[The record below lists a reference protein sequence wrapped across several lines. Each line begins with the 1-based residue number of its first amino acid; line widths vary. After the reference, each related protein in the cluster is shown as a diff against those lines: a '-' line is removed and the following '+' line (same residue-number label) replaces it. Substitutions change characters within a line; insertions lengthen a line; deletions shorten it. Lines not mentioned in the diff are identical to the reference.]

1 METLPK
7 AGIGVQFVTK
17 AVVPARFTDLFAK
30 HSSLVCAQVGL
41 TCVDDNI
48 RKIFEPGTASV
59 SQKLA
64 TLQSLVEIGI
74 ATGARADPLIL
85 GVMDSDESLTRL
97 FMAISIAGVKEIA
110 VSYLFL
116 RPAIRKSLDTNI
128 KDNQLLAELLR
139 PYLQGT
145 TLPIGM
151 KNSQG
156 IALPTRMRKDA
167 FDRIKKI
174 ALDFGLSVHI
184 CGCKNADITTEPCQI
199 TKPLNLPQPR
209 LFA

>member
-1 METLPK
+1 METLLK
-7 AGIGVQFVTK
+7 AGVGVQFVTK
-17 AVVPARFTDLFAK
+17 AVVPPRFTDLFAK
-30 HSSLVCAQVGL
+30 HSNLVCAQVGL
-41 TCVDDNI
+41 TCIDDNI
-48 RKIFEPGTASV
+48 RKIFEAGTASV

-64 TLQSLVEIGI
+64 TLQRLAEIGV

-85 GVMDSDESLTRL
+85 GVMDSDESLREL
-97 FMAISIAGVKEIA
+97 FSAISKAGAKEIA

-116 RPAIRKSLDTNI
+116 RPAIRKSLETNI
-128 KDNQLLAELLR
+128 KDNHLLAELLK
-139 PYLQGT
+139 PYSQGT

-167 FDRIKKI
+167 FARIKKT
-174 ALDFGLSVHI
+174 ALNFDISVHI

-199 TKPLNLPQPR
+199 TKPLHLPP
-209 LFA
+209 APTI